1 MSQRLSVIVGNSHTQ
16 LTNLQYVYDRVS
28 FNTTVLLIGAKGLTV
43 DRVAYNSPEQS
54 VFSVELISSG
64 YSD

>member
-1 MSQRLSVIVGNSHTQ
+1 MSQRLSVIAGNSHTQ

-43 DRVAYNSPEQS
+43 DRVTYNSPEQS